1 MDIGTFC
8 EEVAKCIKEVLD
20 EDAKIKVHKM
30 YKNND
35 ICLHSIVISH
45 GNQQCVPNIYMDE
58 YYHKYKM
65 GFMSLGQIACE
76 VMKKRDILG
85 HQMIEPLGEMTWEN
99 AKDKVFCRLV
109 NLEMNKKKLE
119 NMPYM
124 EYLDLAVTCRLLHS
138 VDKTG
143 IASADITYEEMELF
157 GVTKEE
163 LFAQAKENTAKLFPM
178 EFESLLSVIERL
190 MRKKFGFEGTDTG
203 EKMNSELT
211 GIFEM
216 YVLTNTTGINGA
228 GVILYPNV
236 LKKIA
241 EQLNT
246 DTLYLLPSS
255 LHEFIV
261 LKEYRSIEDMKSLVK
276 DANHCAVA
284 GMDLLSDN
292 VYKYDRATDRVEIVE

>member
-8 EEVAKCIKEVLD
+8 EEVVKCIKEILAG
-20 EDAKIKVHKM
+20 DAKIKVHKM

-35 ICLHSIVISH
+35 ICLHSIVITY
-45 GNQQCVPNIYMDE
+45 GDQRCVPNIYMDE

-76 VMKKRDILG
+76 VIKERDILG

-124 EYLDLAVTCRLLHS
+124 KYLDLAVTCRLLHS
-138 VDKTG
+138 ADKTG
-143 IASADITYEEMELF
+143 IASADITYEEMELL

-163 LFAQAKENTAKLFPM
+163 LFVQARENTEKLFPV
-178 EFESLLSVIERL
+178 EFKSLLATIEVMMGRRFSL
-190 MRKKFGFEGTDTG
+190 E
-203 EKMNSELT
+203 EI
-211 GIFEM
+211 GIKENMDIEAGRIDM

-236 LKKIA
+236 LKRIA
-241 EQLNT
+241 EQLHT

-292 VYKYDRATDRVEIVE
+292 VYRYDKVTDRVEIAE

>member
-8 EEVAKCIKEVLD
+8 EEVVKCIREVLD

-30 YKNND
+30 YKNNG
-35 ICLHSIVISH
+35 ICLHSIVITY
-45 GNQQCVPNIYMDE
+45 GDQRCVPNIYMDE

-65 GFMSLGQIACE
+65 GVMSLGQIACE
-76 VMKKRDILG
+76 VMKERDILG
-85 HQMIEPLGEMTWEN
+85 HQMIELLGEMTWEN

-143 IASADITYEEMELF
+143 IASADITYGEMELF

-163 LFAQAKENTAKLFPM
+163 LFMQARENTEKLFPV
-178 EFESLLSVIERL
+178 EFKSLLSVIEKL
-190 MRKKFGFEGTDTG
+190 MRKKFGFEGTDT
-203 EKMNSELT
+203 EKMDCEIT
-211 GIFEM
+211 GRFEM
-216 YVLTNTTGINGA
+216 YVLSNTSGINGA
-228 GVILYPNV
+228 GVILYPSV

-261 LKEYRSIEDMKSLVK
+261 LKEYRSIEDMKSLVM
-276 DANHCAVA
+276 DANRCAVA

>member
-35 ICLHSIVISH
+35 ICLHSIVIFY
-45 GNQQCVPNIYMDE
+45 GNQRCVPNIYMDE
-58 YYHKYKM
+58 YYQKYKM

-76 VMKKRDILG
+76 VMKERDILG
-85 HQMIEPLGEMTWEN
+85 LQTVEPLGEMTWESM
-99 AKDKVFCRLV
+99 KDKVFCRLV
-109 NLEMNKKKLE
+109 NLDMNKKKLE

-138 VDKTG
+138 ADKTG

-157 GVTKEE
+157 GVTEEE
-163 LFAQAKENTAKLFPM
+163 LFAQARENTEKLFPV
-178 EFESLLSVIERL
+178 EFKSLLSTIEA
-190 MRKKFGFEGTDTG
+190 MMGRKFSLE
-203 EKMNSELT
+203 EI
-211 GIFEM
+211 GIKENMDVEAGKIDM

-236 LKKIA
+236 LMQTA
-241 EQLNT
+241 EQLDT

-255 LHEFIV
+255 VHEFMV

-276 DANHCAVA
+276 DANHCVVA

-292 VYKYDRATDRVEIVE
+292 VYKYDRTTDRVEIV

>member
-8 EEVAKCIKEVLD
+8 EEVAKCIREVLD

-35 ICLHSIVISH
+35 ICLHSIVISY
-45 GNQQCVPNIYMDE
+45 GDQRCVPNIYMDE
-58 YYHKYKM
+58 YYQKYKM

-76 VMKKRDILG
+76 VMKERDIHG
-85 HQMIEPLGEMTWEN
+85 HQMIEPIGKMTWEN
-99 AKDKVFCRLV
+99 VQDKVFCRLV

-124 EYLDLAVTCRLLHS
+124 EYLDLAVTFRLLHS
-138 VDKTG
+138 ADKTG
-143 IASADITYEEMELF
+143 IASADITYEEMELL
-157 GVTKEE
+157 GVTEEE
-163 LFAQAKENTAKLFPM
+163 LFAQARENTEKLFPV
-178 EFESLLSVIERL
+178 EFKSLLSTIEAMMGR
-190 MRKKFGFEGTDTG
+190 KFGFEVTDTG
-203 EKMNSELT
+203 EKMDSEIA
-211 GIFEM
+211 GRFEM
-216 YVLTNTTGINGA
+216 YVLSNTLGINGA
-228 GVILYPNV
+228 GVILYPDV

-255 LHEFIV
+255 VHEFMV

-292 VYKYDRATDRVEIVE
+292 VYKYDRTTDTVEIAV